1 MAAVTE
7 GEIRDKPDGDLAA
20 GRIRLTIE
28 ASAPGGLEQAVRLP
42 DKRAYLAAAHDDGLW
57 PELHVRRDDNVI
69 YSDAVRSG
77 RLPADVE
84 PASPEAPG
92 PSGGG
97 LVHTPQ
103 AGVGQLHVLVRAF
116 SCAARLEVKTSAERI
131 TTSKMGFCAEDHDV
145 FFKYRFFPTNVQRW
159 FVKNSISYAALA
171 VDKTSSLTSLSIKK
185 LFKFS
190 RIICYT

>member
-7 GEIRDKPDGDLAA
+7 GEIRDKPGGDLAA
-20 GRIRLTIE
+20 GRIQLPIE
-28 ASAPGGLEQAVRLP
+28 AFAPGGLEQAVRLP
-42 DKRAYLAAAHDDGLW
+42 DKRAHLAAAHDDGLGS
-57 PELHVRRDDNVI
+57 ELHVRREGNVI
-69 YSDAVRSG
+69 YPDAVKSG

-103 AGVGQLHVLVRAF
+103 AGVGQLNVLMRAF

-131 TTSKMGFCAEDHDV
+131 TTSRGAFVLKIMT
-145 FFKYRFFPTNVQRW
+145 FFSNIGFFPPMSN
-159 FVKNSISYAALA
+159 
-171 VDKTSSLTSLSIKK
+171 DGSLKIQ
-185 LFKFS
+185 
-190 RIICYT
+190 